1 MHTVTTSAERSL
13 SLGLFVKISSLQCL
27 VLDNKATL
35 VRKLLHV
42 RTRQMH
48 LYSIS
53 SCLTHLIIVFAEVP
67 LVGLSYF

>member
-13 SLGLFVKISSLQCL
+13 SLGLSVKISSLQCL

-42 RTRQMH
+42 RTRKMH
-48 LYSIS
+48 LYSTS

-67 LVGLSYF
+67 LVELSYF

>member
-1 MHTVTTSAERSL
+1 MHTVTTSAELSL
-13 SLGLFVKISSLQCL
+13 SLGLSVKISSLQCL

-42 RTRQMH
+42 RTRKMH
-48 LYSIS
+48 LYSTS

-67 LVGLSYF
+67 LEELSYF

>member
-1 MHTVTTSAERSL
+1 MHTVTTSAELSL
-13 SLGLFVKISSLQCL
+13 SLGLSVKISSLQCL

-42 RTRQMH
+42 RTRKMH
-48 LYSIS
+48 LYSTS

-67 LVGLSYF
+67 LVELSYF

>member
-1 MHTVTTSAERSL
+1 MHTVTTSAELSL
-13 SLGLFVKISSLQCL
+13 SLGLSVKISRLQCV

-48 LYSIS
+48 LYSTS

-67 LVGLSYF
+67 LVELSYF

>member
-1 MHTVTTSAERSL
+1 MHTVTTSAELSL
-13 SLGLFVKISSLQCL
+13 SLGLSVKISSLQCL

-42 RTRQMH
+42 RTSKMY
-48 LYSIS
+48 LYSTS

-67 LVGLSYF
+67 LVELSYF